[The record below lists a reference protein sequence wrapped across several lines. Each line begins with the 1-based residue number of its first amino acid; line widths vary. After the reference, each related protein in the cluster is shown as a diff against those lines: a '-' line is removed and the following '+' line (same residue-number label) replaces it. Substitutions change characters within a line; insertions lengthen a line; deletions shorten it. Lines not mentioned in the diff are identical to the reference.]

1 VQAPSAGEVDYA
13 DAVGEC
19 GRDEL
24 AGLLMRRGEEEDIDA
39 GEVGPV
45 ERGDG
50 EGVGVGEAGKLG
62 VELCEVDGVQ
72 GAKAPFLY

>member
-1 VQAPSAGEVDYA
+1 
-13 DAVGEC
+13 
-19 GRDEL
+19 
-24 AGLLMRRGEEEDIDA
+24 MRRGEEEDIDA